1 MNMRRNLNGVMVGA
15 AVAATIAAAVI
26 VQHVDSGVVRQVHQ
40 DMIRPAS
47 GQVVLDD
54 STEGTDVHQDM

>member
-1 MNMRRNLNGVMVGA
+1 MNVRRNLNGVVVGA
-15 AVAATIAAAVI
+15 VVAVAIAATVI
-26 VQHVDSGVVRQVHQ
+26 VQHVDSGVVQQVHQ

-54 STEGTDVHQDM
+54 STEGADVHQDM